1 MSVHF
6 PCGHEN
12 ESHARFCSACG
23 APRELATSSDPL
35 IHMLIAD
42 RYRIISMIGEGG
54 MGRVYLAEQQM
65 GTATRKVAIKVL
77 TGSLSDSLAVARF
90 YRECETVVQLSH
102 PNTIRFY
109 DFGRIDVPLARGGS
123 EARLFIAME
132 FIEGRSL
139 AKALDVGPLPLETVD
154 RLVTQIS
161 GALTEAHRR
170 GIVHRDLKPDNVLLT
185 KDIDGLDFAKVCDFG
200 IAKQERRTGPEITV
214 QGTII
219 GTPAYM
225 SPEQITGLEV
235 DERSDVY
242 ALALMTYEMLTGARA
257 FVANTP
263 VEWATAHLTM
273 EPRPFEDFP
282 ATRTLTAERRT
293 AIRHALSKDPSER
306 TPSVR
311 AFAEEFCG
319 AEARPKDSFV
329 PRRQS
334 SPMGHDDAIAPTL
347 AATPNAVLRA
357 RPPTRRG
364 FEWIMVL
371 GAFALVAAGA
381 ASVWFAMQPRE
392 PLMSLASP
400 PDAGAPELLV
410 DAGDPT
416 MPREW
421 AHILQFEERVT
432 NATWAL
438 GPPDGQC
445 ARIAPNGTI
454 HVELT
459 PGTQMSTDGTGAPDV
474 RVIVL
479 EGSAAYRVDIGVA
492 PRRFTTIAQGLIGS
506 TPLDIDQYEL
516 SRFRYIR
523 VKNRERRGD
532 VCVDA
537 IGTFAHPTPE

>member
-12 ESHARFCSACG
+12 ESHARFCSTCG
-23 APRELATSSDPL
+23 APREPIVTSDPL
-35 IHMLIAD
+35 IGMLVAE
-42 RYRIISMIGEGG
+42 RYRIVSMIGEGG

-65 GTATRKVAIKVL
+65 GTVTRNVALKVL
-77 TGSLSDSLAVARF
+77 TGDLSDSLAVARF

-109 DFGRIDVPLARGGS
+109 DFGRIEVPLAHGRLES
-123 EARLFIAME
+123 RLFIAME

-139 AKALDVGPLPLETVD
+139 AKALERGPLPLETID
-154 RLVTQIS
+154 RLLLQIS

-185 KDIDGLDFAKVCDFG
+185 KDIDGLEFAKVCDFG
-200 IAKQERRTGPEITV
+200 IAKQEQKTGPEITE

-242 ALALMTYEMLTGARA
+242 ALALITFEMLAGARA
-257 FVANTP
+257 FIARTP
-263 VEWATAHLTM
+263 LEWATAHLTM
-273 EPRPFEDFP
+273 EPRSFDNFP
-282 ATRTLTAERRT
+282 TTRNLSIERRT
-293 AIRHALSKDPSER
+293 AIRRALSKEAKDR

-311 AFAEEFCG
+311 AFAQEFCG
-319 AEARPKDSFV
+319 VGARADDSSRPISRAV
-329 PRRQS
+329 RD
-334 SPMGHDDAIAPTL
+334 HDDAIAPTL
-347 AATPNAVLRA
+347 AATPDSISRA
-357 RPPTRRG
+357 HLPTEHS
-364 FEWIMVL
+364 FQWTFVF
-371 GAFALVAAGA
+371 GAFALLGAGA
-381 ASVWFAMQPRE
+381 ASVWFAMRPFDPVPPPAAQE
-392 PLMSLASP
+392 
-400 PDAGAPELLV
+400 PDAGIAEAVL

-416 MPREW
+416 MPGEW
-421 AHILQFEERVT
+421 SHILQFEDRVT
-432 NATWAL
+432 DAPLSL
-438 GPPDGQC
+438 GPPDGRC
-445 ARIAPNGTI
+445 ARIAPSGTI

-459 PGTQMSTDGTGAPDV
+459 PGSRMTTDGTPAPDV

-479 EGSAAYRVDIGVA
+479 EGSVAYRVDIGVE
-492 PRRFTTIAQGLIGS
+492 RRQFTTVAQGLIDS

-523 VKNRERRGD
+523 VKNRERSGE

-537 IGTFAHPTPE
+537 IGTFAHPMPE

>member
-1 MSVHF
+1 VV
-6 PCGHEN
+6 
-12 ESHARFCSACG
+12 
-23 APRELATSSDPL
+23 TSDPL
-35 IHMLIAD
+35 IGMLVAE
-42 RYRIISMIGEGG
+42 RYRVISMIGEGG

-77 TGSLSDSLAVARF
+77 TGSLGDSLAVARF

-109 DFGRIDVPLARGGS
+109 DFGRIEIPLANGS
-123 EARLFIAME
+123 SESQLFIAME

-139 AKALDVGPLPLETVD
+139 ARVIEEGPLPLETID
-154 RLVTQIS
+154 RLLTQIS

-185 KDIDGLDFAKVCDFG
+185 KDIDGFEFAKVCDFG
-200 IAKQERRTGPEITV
+200 IAKQERTAGPEITE

-242 ALALMTYEMLTGARA
+242 ALALITYEMLAGARA
-257 FVANTP
+257 FVARTP
-263 VEWATAHLTM
+263 LEWATAHLTM

-282 ATRTLTAERRT
+282 TTRSLSIERRA
-293 AIRHALSKDPSER
+293 AIRRALSKDVKDR
-306 TPSVR
+306 TPSVK
-311 AFAEEFCG
+311 AFAQEFCNVG
-319 AEARPKDSFV
+319 PRANESFLPKARASE
-329 PRRQS
+329 
-334 SPMGHDDAIAPTL
+334 SPLRDQDAFDPTV
-347 AATPNAVLRA
+347 AATPGAVSRA
-357 RPPTRRG
+357 AHLPTEYR
-364 FEWIMVL
+364 FKWSFVF
-371 GAFALVAAGA
+371 GAFALLGAGA
-381 ASVWFAMQPRE
+381 ASVWFAMRPIDPMALPVEQ
-392 PLMSLASP
+392 AS
-400 PDAGAPELLV
+400 DAGVAETVL

-421 AHILQFEERVT
+421 SNILQFEDRAT
-432 NATWAL
+432 NATLAL
-438 GPPDGQC
+438 GPPDGRC
-445 ARIAPNGTI
+445 ARIAPSGTI

-459 PGTQMSTDGTGAPDV
+459 PGSRMTTDGTDAPDV

-479 EGSAAYRVDIGVA
+479 EGSVAYRVDIGVE
-492 PRRFTTIAQGLIGS
+492 RRQFTTVAQGLIGS
-506 TPLDIDQYEL
+506 TPLDIDQYDL

-523 VKNRERRGD
+523 VKNRERTGE

-537 IGTFAHPTPE
+537 IGTFAHPTP